1 MARKGKIMQIGLA
14 GAGLM
19 GHGLGRNLL
28 KAGHGLHVIAHRK
41 REVVDDLVAHGARE
55 VFSARELA
63 EGSDVILLCLPGSPQ
78 VEAFVDAML
87 THLKPGQII
96 LDASTSNPASC
107 VQLAVML
114 HERGIGFADA
124 PMAGGPEQAL
134 AGETGVLVGAEPEVF
149 ARIEPVLACYATRIA
164 HMGAAG
170 RGAAAKLVS
179 NYLVTG
185 MIALIS
191 DCFSVAKRADVD
203 AAKLYDVMLA
213 GSGNSGALRKM
224 AGPALQGDFDG
235 YKFAIANAAK
245 DIGYFKDMATQL
257 GALSPLAQEIE
268 RSYQAALKTGDP
280 QRNVSQLLKGSIG

>member
-1 MARKGKIMQIGLA
+1 MRIGLA

-28 KAGHGLHVIAHRK
+28 KNGHALRVIAHRR
-41 REVVDDLVAHGARE
+41 REFVDDLVAHGAIE
-55 VFSARELA
+55 VSMPQQLA
-63 EGSDVILLCLPGSPQ
+63 EASDIILLCLPGSPQ
-78 VEAFVDAML
+78 VEAFVESVLA
-87 THLKPGQII
+87 HLQPGQII
-96 LDASTSNPASC
+96 LDASTSNPVSC
-107 VQLAVML
+107 QKLAALLLEKGV
-114 HERGIGFADA
+114 GFADA

-134 AGETGVLVGAEPEVF
+134 AGETGVLVGAQADVF
-149 ARIEPVLACYATRIA
+149 AKIEPVLACYANRIA
-164 HMGAAG
+164 HMGAPG
-170 RGAAAKLVS
+170 RGASAKLVS

-185 MIALIS
+185 MISLIA
-191 DCFSVAKRADVD
+191 DCFAVARAADVD

-245 DIGYFKDMATQL
+245 DIGYFKEMATQL
-257 GALSPLAQEIE
+257 GALSPLAEEIE
-268 RSYQAALKTGDP
+268 HSFARALEAGDP

>member
-1 MARKGKIMQIGLA
+1 MRIGLA

-28 KAGHGLHVIAHRK
+28 KAGHALSVIAHAK
-41 REVVDDLVAHGARE
+41 RAFVEDLVAHGARE
-55 VFSARELA
+55 VASPQALA
-63 EGSDVILLCLPGSPQ
+63 QASDIVLLCLPGSPQ
-78 VEAFVDAML
+78 VEAFVEAL
-87 THLKPGQII
+87 LPHLQPGQII

-107 VQLAVML
+107 EKLAAL
-114 HERGIGFADA
+114 LKARGVGFAEA

-134 AGETGVLVGAEPEVF
+134 AGETGVLVGAEPDVF
-149 ARIEPVLACYATRIA
+149 AKIEPVLAAYATRIA
-164 HMGAAG
+164 HMGG
-170 RGAAAKLVS
+170 VGSGASAKLVS

-185 MIALIS
+185 MISLIA
-191 DCFSVAKRADVD
+191 DCFAVARAGQVD
-203 AAKLYDVMLA
+203 AAKLYDVMMA

-235 YKFAIANAAK
+235 YKFAVANAAK
-245 DIGYFKDMATQL
+245 DIGYFTQMAQGL

-268 RSYQAALKTGDP
+268 RSFQAALKDGDP